1 MPEERLGICLY
12 RLGRG
17 DYYQTI
23 SELKGRGI
31 ATVRNITLE
40 VSNLIVTKLWKKCV
54 VFPKTEE
61 EFLNSINAME
71 TLWKFTT
78 AFGGVD
84 GCHIPLKFPHGG
96 NEARKEYRNFKNF
109 YSVVMMIIDFY
120 GLQLGYLGL

>member
-40 VSNLIVTKLWKKCV
+40 VSNLTVTKLWKKCV

-71 TLWKFTT
+71 TLWKFAT

-96 NEARKEYRNFKNF
+96 NKARKEYHNFKNF

-120 GLQLGYLGL
+120 GFQLSYLRL